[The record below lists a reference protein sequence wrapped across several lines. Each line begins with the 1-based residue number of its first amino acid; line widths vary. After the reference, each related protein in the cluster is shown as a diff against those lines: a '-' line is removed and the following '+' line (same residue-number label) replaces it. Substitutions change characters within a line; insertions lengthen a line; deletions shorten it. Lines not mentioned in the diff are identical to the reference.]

1 MHNDAGDHA
10 LLRRCQLC
18 REQKQIGMLPCLLF
32 PVVKHFALY
41 PRPHACVS
49 LDFHPDPLPSLTY
62 DHMVRTPTI
71 IGGLMCCV
79 PSHLCRVLHRDPR

>member
-1 MHNDAGDHA
+1 MMPGITLCYVGANFVASRNRSGCCHVCCFQWSNTLHCIHDLMHA
-10 LLRRCQLC
+10 
-18 REQKQIGMLPCLLF
+18 CLLTFTLTRF
-32 PVVKHFALY
+32 P
-41 PRPHACVS
+41 PW
-49 LDFHPDPLPSLTY
+49 TY